1 MVHGDGQHHSGH
13 IRQHHLPCTTPEGRS
28 HRGIRGFQERV
39 RAMGRF
45 YHGPVGYH
53 LKNCSVYKLI
63 IMIDALEEV
72 NYRLR
77 VQVRHQPTITAALI

>member
-1 MVHGDGQHHSGH
+1 
-13 IRQHHLPCTTPEGRS
+13 
-28 HRGIRGFQERV
+28 
-39 RAMGRF
+39 MGRF

-77 VQVRHQPTITAALI
+77 VQVRHQPTITAALIWTIQTEFNEICWQVFTSAITLQLL